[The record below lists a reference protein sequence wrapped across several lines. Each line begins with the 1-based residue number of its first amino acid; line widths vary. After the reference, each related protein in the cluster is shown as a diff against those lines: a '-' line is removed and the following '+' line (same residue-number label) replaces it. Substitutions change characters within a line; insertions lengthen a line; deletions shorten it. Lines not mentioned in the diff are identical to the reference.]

1 MEQEKTQHQILE
13 QLVIEQKLTQQLAD
27 DIYYAPRFSF
37 SIRELVSYLAGLI
50 IAVGVIRVIA
60 VAFEDASQLT
70 ISVVLYIVSAMVGVL
85 SWQFSKKSE
94 VLQRFGE
101 ILELGSLGSFVGAS
115 ALALNEADMRGE
127 WIGIL
132 LSSVAIAWGL
142 FRMPSTRFAG
152 TVAFVA
158 GVPALATAIA
168 TLIDEDNPRWG
179 GVFTLISGA
188 ILVTVGLRSIHA
200 PYVARAVG
208 ALTTFIGSMMLASE
222 LNNAEMLPIFTGA
235 LLFALGSLFLAP
247 ELLLAGSIAVVSGI
261 VMTTTEY
268 IDNDLAQGL
277 VIIATGLA
285 VLGVLSVQ
293 MRRAIKQ
300 QSPGVRA
307 A

>member
-158 GVPALATAIA
+158 GVPALATSIA

>member
-1 MEQEKTQHQILE
+1 MEQQKTQHQILE
-13 QLVIEQKLTQQLAD
+13 QLVTEQKLSQQLAD

-50 IAVGVIRVIA
+50 IATGVIRVIA
-60 VAFEDASQLT
+60 VAFEDASQLS
-70 ISVVLYIVSAMVGVL
+70 ISAALYAVSAIVGVL
-85 SWQFSKKSE
+85 SWRFSTKSE
-94 VLQRFGE
+94 MLQRFSE
-101 ILELGSLGSFVGAS
+101 ILEIGSLGSFVGAS
-115 ALALNEADMRGE
+115 ALALNEADMRGQ

-132 LSSVAIAWGL
+132 LASVSIAWGL

-158 GVPALATAIA
+158 GVPALTTSLAA
-168 TLIDEDNPRWG
+168 LIDEDNPRWG
-179 GVFTLISGA
+179 GVFTLICGA
-188 ILVTVGLRSIHA
+188 ILITVGLRSIHA
-200 PYVARAVG
+200 SYLPRAVG
-208 ALTTFIGSMMLASE
+208 ALTAFIGSMMLAGE
-222 LNNAEMLPIFTGA
+222 FDNARMLPIVTGA
-235 LLFALGSLFLAP
+235 ILFGLGSLFLAP
-247 ELLLAGSIAVVSGI
+247 ELLLAGAICVVSGV

-268 IDNDLAQGL
+268 VHNDLAQGL

>member
-1 MEQEKTQHQILE
+1 MEQQKTQHQILE